1 MDDVLNILKKAKKPI
16 SLEKIYNKLSQV
28 CDINLNELEAK
39 LNDMV
44 DDNLIY
50 KTPKDNYVLFSKTS
64 FKVGYFKVNKD
75 FSGVV
80 SIDGNDYLI
89 DRNDCGDAV
98 DGDKVI
104 IDTSNNHNRCISV
117 IKRSFDKVVGEI
129 KKDGGSYYVVPEN
142 ERYKHIIIKLPNGSY
157 TPSMK
162 VYVKLSEKMDGN
174 FYLGNVI
181 NYIGFAEDKGTLE
194 KVIAYSHGVNDEFS
208 DDVKE
213 EVSNIPQIVLPDEMF
228 GRVDLRD
235 KKIFTI
241 DGDDTRDFDDAVSL
255 DSLDGGGFRLGV
267 HIADVS
273 HYVKYDSALYERAL
287 DQGCSTY
294 LDNKVIPMLPPE
306 LSNGICSLNP
316 NEDRLTLS
324 VFIDYDKDGNFLKSQ
339 LVPSVIN
346 SKMRM
351 YYSGVNNFLSGKE
364 CDNRYNCFGRTLKNM
379 DLLAYLLQKKRILN
393 GATYLNRDEIKLDVS
408 PDGTVNGFLRKS
420 EGRGENIISEFM
432 IEANSAIA
440 RLMQKNGLPS
450 LYRVHDAPDV
460 RKVKDFVMLL
470 GNLNYN
476 DDFIYDNPYVISEIA
491 IYLDGLK
498 DDPLCDTLKYQLLR
512 TMKKARYSDSNSGHF
527 GLANPC
533 YTHFTS
539 PIRRVSDLTLHMLL
553 HDYVIDKDITKEKN
567 NMWNDSLSYI
577 ASRASEREVEE
588 KDCEREVFHLK
599 CAEYMKNHVGESF
612 NGTVSSIGSDGMSVV
627 LDNGAEGR
635 VRLKELHG
643 KYYYDS
649 SSYALISLD
658 NRINFYLGD
667 VLSLKCSDTSIELGE
682 AYFDVN
688 SKIRE
693 NTRISEKV
701 SSSSKVKK
709 KTNKE
714 YDMYLDVKNLRR

>member
-1 MDDVLNILKKAKKPI
+1 
-16 SLEKIYNKLSQV
+16 
-28 CDINLNELEAK
+28 
-39 LNDMV
+39 
-44 DDNLIY
+44 
-50 KTPKDNYVLFSKTS
+50 
-64 FKVGYFKVNKD
+64 
-75 FSGVV
+75 
-80 SIDGNDYLI
+80 
-89 DRNDCGDAV
+89 
-98 DGDKVI
+98 
-104 IDTSNNHNRCISV
+104 
-117 IKRSFDKVVGEI
+117 
-129 KKDGGSYYVVPEN
+129 
-142 ERYKHIIIKLPNGSY
+142 
-157 TPSMK
+157 
-162 VYVKLSEKMDGN
+162 
-174 FYLGNVI
+174 
-181 NYIGFAEDKGTLE
+181 
-194 KVIAYSHGVNDEFS
+194 
-208 DDVKE
+208 
-213 EVSNIPQIVLPDEMF
+213 
-228 GRVDLRD
+228 
-235 KKIFTI
+235 
-241 DGDDTRDFDDAVSL
+241 
-255 DSLDGGGFRLGV
+255 
-267 HIADVS
+267 
-273 HYVKYDSALYERAL
+273 
-287 DQGCSTY
+287 
-294 LDNKVIPMLPPE
+294 
-306 LSNGICSLNP
+306 
-316 NEDRLTLS
+316 
-324 VFIDYDKDGNFLKSQ
+324 
-339 LVPSVIN
+339 
-346 SKMRM
+346 
-351 YYSGVNNFLSGKE
+351 
-364 CDNRYNCFGRTLKNM
+364 
-379 DLLAYLLQKKRILN
+379 
-393 GATYLNRDEIKLDVS
+393 
-408 PDGTVNGFLRKS
+408 
-420 EGRGENIISEFM
+420 
-432 IEANSAIA
+432 
-440 RLMQKNGLPS
+440 
-450 LYRVHDAPDV
+450 
-460 RKVKDFVMLL
+460 MLL

-701 SSSSKVKK
+701 SSSPKVKK